1 MAARLV
7 GGPAPVT
14 LPVTDGKRSAR
25 SLCCLRQLVRE
36 RPRVTQLAA
45 HPVNTG
51 SMANTNPR
59 THAFSRSCRHCGSSM
74 PVRTAGDQLLA
85 DYLDYMRRNAG
96 DERTPHATPPQEY
109 CTTRNLP

>member
-1 MAARLV
+1 V
-7 GGPAPVT
+7 
-14 LPVTDGKRSAR
+14 K
-25 SLCCLRQLVRE
+25 
-36 RPRVTQLAA
+36 QLAA

-51 SMANTNPR
+51 SMANTASR

-96 DERTPHATPPQEY
+96 DRAGDRAAEHAGDERTPHVSAHQEY
-109 CTTRNLP
+109 CTRRNLPEVAADRLWQRWLRHYLAFGRG

>member
-1 MAARLV
+1 MLSGV
-7 GGPAPVT
+7 
-14 LPVTDGKRSAR
+14 K
-25 SLCCLRQLVRE
+25 LVRE
-36 RPRVTQLAA
+36 RPRVKQLTA

-51 SMANTNPR
+51 SLGNPGSTPSR

-96 DERTPHATPPQEY
+96 DERSPHVAAHQEY
-109 CTTRNLP
+109 CTRRNLPDVAADRLWQRWLRHYLAFGRG